1 MLDHIKGFLA
11 VGCQVVLNLELLE
24 LRGNGERAEEVVVDH
39 ENLHVFIVDVCAIAC
54 CYFSNFL
61 EDLRVR
67 GLQQLLLSKEVVVP
81 SE

>member
-11 VGCQVVLNLELLE
+11 VRRQVVLNLELLE

-54 CYFSNFL
+54 C
-61 EDLRVR
+61 
-67 GLQQLLLSKEVVVP
+67 
-81 SE
+81 